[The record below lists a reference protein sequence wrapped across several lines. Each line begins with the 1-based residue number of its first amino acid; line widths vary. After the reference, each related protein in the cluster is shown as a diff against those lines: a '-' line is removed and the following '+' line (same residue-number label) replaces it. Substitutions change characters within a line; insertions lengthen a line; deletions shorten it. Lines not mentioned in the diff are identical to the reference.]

1 MDSIKLSTLAVIL
14 GLLIVALNLYG
25 VMKPAAFG
33 AAARKFPRNTPVG
46 YPLMLLATVWFI
58 WYVYQEPIADFAA
71 MKPYLCAFFA
81 AVGVGACIFV
91 QDYLPVRGLAVL
103 LLVAAK
109 CLVDAA
115 RWVDT
120 EWRLVVTTLAYG
132 WVLAGMWF
140 TVSPWRLRD
149 LIHWATAN
157 DQRTRLLSAVRL
169 AFGLLLIGL
178 GLTVYRTAENKEITR
193 MSSVIRAWSVE
204 RESVRASE
212 RDAVPH
218 ELPGIPHAPR
228 STLPTLHV

>member
-33 AAARKFPRNTPVG
+33 AAARKFPRNTAAG
-46 YPLMLLATVWFI
+46 YPLMLLATGWFI

-120 EWRLVVTTLAYG
+120 EWRLVITTLAYV

-169 AFGLLLIGL
+169 AFGLVLIGL
-178 GLTVYRTAENKEITR
+178 GLTVYRTAENKEITQ
-193 MSSVIRAWSVE
+193 MSSIWTWSVE
-204 RESVRASE
+204 RVSVE
-212 RDAVPH
+212 RVSVERVRVNGDAPT
-218 ELPGIPHAPR
+218 PRPSR

>member
-1 MDSIKLSTLAVIL
+1 MGTIKLSTAAVLL
-14 GLLIVALNLYG
+14 GLLTVALNLYG

-33 AAARKFPRNTPVG
+33 AAARKFPRHTPLG
-46 YPLMLLATVWFI
+46 YPLVLLATGWFI
-58 WYVYQEPIADFAA
+58 WYVHQEPIADFAA

-115 RWVDT
+115 RWIDT
-120 EWRLVVTTLAYG
+120 EWRLVITTLAYV

-149 LIHWATAN
+149 LIHWTTAN
-157 DQRTRLLSAVRL
+157 DQRTRLLSALRL
-169 AFGLLLIGL
+169 AFGLLLICL
-178 GLTVYRTAENKEITR
+178 GLTVYRSAENRGVMR
-193 MSSVIRAWSVE
+193 MSSVMRAGSVE
-204 RESVRASE
+204 RESVE
-212 RDAVPH
+212 RESVK
-218 ELPGIPHAPR
+218 GIAQAPRSPR
-228 STLPTLHV
+228 STLSTLHA